1 MAIKRSKSGSKVSA
15 SFSSSSMTDLVFLLL
30 VFFVLATTLIN
41 PIQTLQVTLPTSDAD
56 GESDSS
62 VAAIEVVGEAN
73 DYDYILNAGTT
84 YETIDDLRG
93 ALEAY
98 YGSSDMASKE
108 SKTMHVSLYCDRSKT
123 TVQGFV
129 DVATMIQEIN
139 KQYIAKGNKED
150 KFKLVLAT
158 KEAE

>member
-1 MAIKRSKSGSKVSA
+1 MAIKRSRSGSKVSS
-15 SFSSSSMTDLVFLLL
+15 SFSSSSMTDLIFLLL

-62 VAAIEVVGEAN
+62 TVAITIVGEAGSYKYMLDN
-73 DYDYILNAGTT
+73 TEYS
-84 YETIDDLRG
+84 TIGELRD

-98 YGSSDMASKE
+98 YRNSDIQTKE
-108 SKTMHVSLYCDRSKT
+108 SKTMYVTLFCDRDKT
-123 TVQGFV
+123 TVQSFV
-129 DVATMIQEIN
+129 DVASMIQELN
-139 KQYIAKGNKED
+139 KLYVTDNNKED
-150 KFKLVLAT
+150 KYKLVLAT